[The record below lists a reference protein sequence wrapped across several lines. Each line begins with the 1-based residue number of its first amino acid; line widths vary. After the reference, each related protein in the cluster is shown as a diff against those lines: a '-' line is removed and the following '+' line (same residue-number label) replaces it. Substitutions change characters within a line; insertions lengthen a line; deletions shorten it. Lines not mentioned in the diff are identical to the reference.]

1 MFKKSL
7 MLLVVAF
14 ASGCATGPAMY
25 DDRASEA
32 LNVMRAAGM
41 QDGMKDV
48 TGNYTLEQD
57 AKRLGAA
64 FKAGMIGYYGL
75 ADMLT
80 EGVLLALFAPSSPG
94 VNNWLIAWQPIG
106 DMSPDEARQ
115 RLKEITDEAIA
126 KTAQEWD
133 FEGTR
138 FKKID
143 EYGRIHFEGG
153 RCNEH
158 GFECIY
164 RPQALNIFA
173 RKTKREPAP
182 AWLGGGDS
190 YAFVDGTAARVI
202 INQGMSRNSKGNHAN
217 AINEVEFF
225 RRVSEHMPEWAYF
238 YFAPNKVSW
247 GAEIGFIQ
255 VPVMLNQGRVL
266 LFVTPSNDTE

>member
-14 ASGCATGPAMY
+14 ASGCATGPATY
-25 DDRASEA
+25 DDLASEA

-41 QDGMKDV
+41 QDGMEDV
-48 TGNYTLEQD
+48 TGNYSLEQD
-57 AKRLGAA
+57 AKRLSTA
-64 FKAGMIGYYGL
+64 FKVGVVGYYGM

-80 EGVLLALFAPSSPG
+80 EGVLLAVFAPKSPG
-94 VNNWLIAWQPIG
+94 VRNWLIAWQPIA

-126 KTAQEWD
+126 KTAKEWD

-143 EYGRIHFEGG
+143 EHGRIHFEGG
-153 RCNEH
+153 RCDEQ
-158 GFECIY
+158 GYECSF
-164 RPQALNIFA
+164 RPWPLKVFA
-173 RKTKREPAP
+173 PKTKVAPAP
-182 AWLGGGDS
+182 EWLGGGDR
-190 YAFVDGTAARVI
+190 YAYVEGTAARAL
-202 INQGMSRNSKGNHAN
+202 INQGLSRKDGDHAI

-247 GAEIGFIQ
+247 GTEIGFIQ